1 MARDFR
7 LRAAP
12 SAYKSAMSRR
22 LRLFFLPGYSPD
34 LNPDELVWRAWRHV
48 KHHDIGR
55 QLLRD
60 ADELMPKVHASL
72 RNLQRRPEIVRSFFT
87 TPTTCYARE

>member
-1 MARDFR
+1 M
-7 LRAAP
+7 P
-12 SAYKSAMSRR
+12 RR
-22 LRLFFLPGYSPD
+22 LRLFFLPGCPPD
-34 LNPDELVWRAWRHV
+34 LNPDELVWRHV

-72 RNLQRRPEIVRSFFT
+72 RNLQRGPEIVQLFFT
-87 TPTTCYARE
+87 TPTTCYAGE